1 MRNYK
6 RTGRQNVMGLRA
18 KSPREFNIDRKL
30 RPQDPL
36 ILFYHGERI
45 SRSVASWIE
54 IVPERLWDKIHES
67 SEYGNMYN
75 VPDGREVLKLSLCS
89 NAYSL
94 LRKAIEEKSPY
105 RLEELE
111 KKNRT
116 RIATRRVKARLSS
129 ASSHP
134 SEGK

>member
-1 MRNYK
+1 
-6 RTGRQNVMGLRA
+6 MGLRA

-36 ILFYHGERI
+36 ILFIDGERI
-45 SRSVASWIE
+45 SKSIARWIE
-54 IVPERLWDKIHES
+54 IAPGRIWDKIYKS
-67 SEYGNMYN
+67 SEYGSMYN
-75 VPDGREVLKLSLCS
+75 VPDKKEVDKLSLCS

-94 LRKAIEEKSPY
+94 LRKAIEEKSPD

-111 KKNRT
+111 QKNRT
-116 RIATRRVKARLSS
+116 RIATRRVMARLAL

-134 SEGK
+134 SEGI